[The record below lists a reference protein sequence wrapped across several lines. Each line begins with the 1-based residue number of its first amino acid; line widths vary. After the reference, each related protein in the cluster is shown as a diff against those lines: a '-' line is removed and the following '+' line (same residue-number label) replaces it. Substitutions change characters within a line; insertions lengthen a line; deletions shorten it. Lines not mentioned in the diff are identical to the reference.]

1 MTCLS
6 TGARIS
12 EALGLTWDDID
23 FKNKIISIN
32 HQTKYRK
39 VNGKIQWTAGKTKWS
54 TNKSRI

>member
-39 VNGKIQWTAGKTKWS
+39 VNGKIQWTAGKQS
-54 TNKSRI
+54 GQQIKSRI